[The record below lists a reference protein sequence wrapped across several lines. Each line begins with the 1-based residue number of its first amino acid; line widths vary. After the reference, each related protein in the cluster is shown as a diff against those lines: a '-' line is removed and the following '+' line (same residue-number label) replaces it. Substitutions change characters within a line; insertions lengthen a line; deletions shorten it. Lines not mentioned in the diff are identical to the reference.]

1 MIKNFDDVQKLGQ
14 ANSET
19 AMKMFGEWTKTW
31 QTIAAEM
38 QDHSKRSFED
48 STQTFE
54 KLIHVKSVE
63 QAVEIQTTFAKR
75 AYDEYMQQMS
85 RIGGMYAEI
94 AKDAYKPLERVMQ
107 SGR

>member
-38 QDHSKRSFED
+38 QDYSKRSFED

-63 QAVEIQTTFAKR
+63 QAVEIQSSYAKR
-75 AYDEYMQQMS
+75 AYDEYMRQLAKVGS
-85 RIGGMYAEI
+85 LYTGF
-94 AKDAYKPLERVMQ
+94 AKDAAKPLERAMQ
-107 SGR
+107 STR

>member
-38 QDHSKRSFED
+38 QDYSKRSFED

-63 QAVEIQTTFAKR
+63 QAVEIQSSYAKR
-75 AYDEYMQQMS
+75 AYDEYMRQLAKVGS
-85 RIGGMYAEI
+85 VYTGF
-94 AKDAYKPLERVMQ
+94 AKDAAKPLERAMQ
-107 SGR
+107 STR